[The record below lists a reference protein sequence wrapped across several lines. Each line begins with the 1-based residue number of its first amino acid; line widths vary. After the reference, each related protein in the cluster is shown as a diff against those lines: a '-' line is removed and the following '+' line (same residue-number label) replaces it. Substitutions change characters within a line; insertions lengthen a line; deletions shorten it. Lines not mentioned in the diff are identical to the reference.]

1 MKDKAGHANAS
12 ITKLAG
18 GTTRFNRELI
28 RSISREKRE
37 KNEGPVGGWVGGW
50 SSENVNVTEE
60 RSIERE
66 RERGKGHWVW
76 PVMLRYQHTMGSCS
90 G

>member
-28 RSISREKRE
+28 RSISSK
-37 KNEGPVGGWVGGW
+37 KNEGPAGGWVG
-50 SSENVNVTEE
+50 E
-60 RSIERE
+60 
-66 RERGKGHWVW
+66 WVE
-76 PVMLRYQHTMGSCS
+76 
-90 G
+90 